1 MKRLTVLLII
11 MLMLFSFNTYAQE
24 SKKLNTEIVSNSEDL
39 SLPQEKRFS
48 QSAREELLGIA
59 SRFDSEDA
67 QNIEQFNFE
76 SNGFS
81 FAETTL
87 NNSQHLNLLTDLT
100 LAANYSQTEDDE
112 LKTAAGFK
120 LEYKLNSRTLIRA
133 GYSLQNEEWWGVQNN
148 NDLAKQ
154 KPALE
159 NNGDSPAASAA
170 EDSSL
175 DSESANNNFNRVYQN
190 EVDSSRSLGVAY
202 RSSERVTL
210 SADFIDNNEF
220 GSYYNEDWEI
230 SGDSTVFGLE
240 YNYPEGS
247 TIKARYQVD
256 TSQDQDVT
264 QRITGLDFA
273 FNNLATFSASY
284 KLLDLKQLENTL
296 TQQKT
301 AWDLGIGV
309 NLNENYGVALGYEL
323 IESADQEESEKKI
336 KASFE
341 INF

>member
-1 MKRLTVLLII
+1 MKRITVLLII
-11 MLMLFSFNTYAQE
+11 IFMLFSFNTYAQE
-24 SKKLNTEIVSNSEDL
+24 SKKLNTEIASNSEDL
-39 SLPQEKRFS
+39 NLSQEKKFS

-59 SRFDSEDA
+59 SQFDSEDA
-67 QNIEQFNFE
+67 QNIEQLNFE

-100 LAANYSQTEDDE
+100 LDTNYSQTEDDK
-112 LKTAAGFK
+112 LKTAADFK
-120 LEYKLNSRTLIRA
+120 LEYELNSRTLIRA
-133 GYSLQNEEWWGVQNN
+133 GYSLQNEEWWDVQTN
-148 NDLAKQ
+148 NDLSNQ

-159 NNGDSPAASAA
+159 SSGDSPETSSTG
-170 EDSSL
+170 DSSL

-202 RSSERVTL
+202 RSSDRITL

-240 YNYPEGS
+240 YSYPEGS

-256 TSQDQDVT
+256 TAQDVT
-264 QRITGLDFA
+264 QRITGVDFA

-309 NLNENYGVALGYEL
+309 NLSENYGVALGYEL
-323 IESADQEESEKKI
+323 IESEEQEESEKKI